1 MNWIF
6 IVSNLTDIGVRS
18 SRTANIVRA
27 FARANAIPSAI
38 MAWNIATGE
47 CLCAKFDSREELNKF
62 FDKIRKECEVA

>member
-27 FARANAIPSAI
+27 FARANNIPSAI
-38 MAWNIATGE
+38 TAWNIATGE
-47 CLCAKFDSREELNKF
+47 CMCESFDNRERLNEF

>member
-6 IVSNLTDIGVRS
+6 IVSNLRDIGVRS

-38 MAWNIATGE
+38 TAWNVTTGE
-47 CLCAKFDSREELNKF
+47 CLCASFNDRESLNEF